1 LIDKDIVHL
10 SASPLVT
17 AKARLEDEAHRWLSP
32 VIRQLSAVPI
42 LRWRQLA
49 MLLLSAWILV
59 SVARLVWLLLP
70 LSTAPVAALP
80 VPVNA
85 VDNTAP
91 RSSQNAVA
99 VNIETL
105 VGWHLFGEAGAA
117 KAAPAGAIETQAQDT
132 SLSLQLV
139 GLVQSSDD
147 KLARAILL
155 IDGQQQQFAINE
167 QLPASG
173 KVVLAKVLADRAIID
188 NNGRYETLWLYDQE
202 SLNKLGGA
210 SPDANAPAKTSN
222 VDLRVNNNVSAAAAN
237 YRQQLYQ
244 NPSSLADLI
253 QVSVQKEGFRI
264 RPGRDP
270 KMFADFGLRPDD
282 VVTAVNGVSVTDP
295 QNALELYN
303 QMRTAQDATL
313 TIRRGGEDI
322 VIAVSLQ
329 APPLQEAPPQDTPAP
344 EIDSSGR

>member
-1 LIDKDIVHL
+1 M
-10 SASPLVT
+10 SALTLVT
-17 AKARLEDEAHRWLSP
+17 AKTRLEDEARRWLSP
-32 VIRQLSAVPI
+32 LIRQLATVPV
-42 LRWRQLA
+42 LRWRQLI
-49 MLLLSAWILV
+49 MLLLAAWILI
-59 SVARLVWLLLP
+59 SAARLVWLMLP
-70 LSTAPVAALP
+70 MSTAPVAALP

-85 VDNTAP
+85 VANNAP

-99 VNIETL
+99 VNIDTL
-105 VGWHLFGEAGAA
+105 VGWHLFGEAGAV
-117 KAAPAGAIETQAQDT
+117 KAAPAGAIEAQAQDT
-132 SLSLQLV
+132 SLTLQLV

-155 IDGQQQQFAINE
+155 IDGQQRQFAIDE

-202 SLNKLGGA
+202 SLNKLGA
-210 SPDANAPAKTSN
+210 VSSADAPVKTNN
-222 VDLRVNNNVSAAAAN
+222 VDLRVNNTVTRAAVN

-313 TIRRGGEDI
+313 TIRRGGEDV

-329 APPLQEAPPQDTPAP
+329 APPLQEAPPPESQSP
-344 EIDSSGR
+344 EIPAAEIDGSAQ

>member
-1 LIDKDIVHL
+1 M
-10 SASPLVT
+10 SASTLVT
-17 AKARLEDEAHRWLSP
+17 AKARLEDEARRWLSP
-32 VIRQLSAVPI
+32 VIRQLSSVPI

-59 SVARLVWLLLP
+59 SAARLVWLLLP
-70 LSTAPVAALP
+70 LSTAPIAALP
-80 VPVNA
+80 LPVNA
-85 VDNTAP
+85 VANTAV
-91 RSSQNAVA
+91 RSPQNAVA

-117 KAAPAGAIETQAQDT
+117 KAAPAGAIESQAQDT

-155 IDGQQQQFAINE
+155 IDGQQQQFAIDE

-202 SLNKLGGA
+202 SLNKLGSA
-210 SPDANAPAKTSN
+210 TAVDTSAPVKSSN
-222 VDLRVNNNVSAAAAN
+222 VDLRVNNNVTRAATN

-282 VVTAVNGVSVTDP
+282 VVTAVNGISVTDP

-313 TIRRGGEDI
+313 TIRRGGEDV

-329 APPLQEAPPQDTPAP
+329 PPPAQEMNVQQMP
-344 EIDSSGR
+344 EAEVDNSGQ